1 MVIDHT
7 NNISKCNHLACSTYI
22 KLPKKSDHPKKDLIN
37 ILNTDDNEWCLFRYL
52 NSEDHHPVKITIAD
66 KDFAKKLDF
75 KDIDFPVKTRDI
87 PKIE

>member
-1 MVIDHT
+1 M
-7 NNISKCNHLACSTYI
+7 
-22 KLPKKSDHPKKDLIN
+22 N

-52 NSEDHHPVKITIAD
+52 NSDDHHPVRITIAD

-87 PKIE
+87 RKTE